1 MVERLNIKK
10 ERGPYG
16 LFFLHRIFWAPTSRR
31 KIIFIFHVEI
41 RWRRPLEIQSR
52 KEGKGHAVSY
62 VKNGEKKT
70 TLLSLH
76 TYYYY
81 LLFPADWESFRAT
94 QSKIKDIFKKFHLV
108 VGVVLLRRHR
118 HFPHQLPVYPL
129 KTRARAKLVHLFSQ
143 KTHTHTSLVKEAE
156 KGTRHKF
163 RYSLFCDARFLTR
176 CRKEAVCLY
185 DAILFFS
192 LILNQCPRFF

>member
-1 MVERLNIKK
+1 M
-10 ERGPYG
+10 
-16 LFFLHRIFWAPTSRR
+16 
-31 KIIFIFHVEI
+31 
-41 RWRRPLEIQSR
+41 
-52 KEGKGHAVSY
+52 
-62 VKNGEKKT
+62 
-70 TLLSLH
+70 
-76 TYYYY
+76 
-81 LLFPADWESFRAT
+81 
-94 QSKIKDIFKKFHLV
+94 
-108 VGVVLLRRHR
+108 GVVLLRRHR

-192 LILNQCPRFF
+192 LILNQCPRFFLVNAKKRNTLTLREREKVVNTTRTRHYTDNLCTPIKAYNR